1 MKGSRKELEE
11 QRREG
16 LAREA
21 KAEKQNK
28 QKERELVLQRIA
40 DDRRSFQAKTQRAQ
54 KPDPPAAQGH
64 RPEGPA
70 QVASDGQCLLTIR
83 LTSGQCLR
91 ERFPADCLLQDV
103 TQHLSTLHPDL
114 PPFTLLQGFPK
125 RRFGPAELSCSLQA
139 LGLTPSATLCVL
151 ATEPL
156 PSGTCAL
163 AAPQARDGPLQP
175 PGPQALP
182 TEEHAWG
189 RGETLGLVLEQ
200 AMAEGMFPEA
210 EELRLALS
218 SPARRVVP
226 GKPGLHGLWE
236 STSPPHHRW
245 GQGQRLT
252 LEDPEQEPTAP
263 TGCSPLDE
271 ELSPPD
277 DGRGVG
283 PSDLPGAVAQ
293 AAEQRFHR
301 ALRGQEEPATP
312 TGHRKPPRLSHV
324 PSLSSMA
331 LRAAVALLTAPRKQ
345 YCSSLAS
352 LTPPLAERLLAYMI
366 HHRLLCPKTLPLFFG
381 CPIQSLVLSC
391 YPYATNELLRQL
403 RAFQSLRHLSLVSC
417 PLLTDQG
424 LSVVRHLQRL
434 QHLNLSACVKL
445 TDACLRFLKA
455 PSALTHLSLNRTGIT
470 ERTLHLLPQYAP
482 GLALL
487 SLKQTEQLSRLHTL
501 HLDDTRVSQASLAAL
516 ASHPALSTLTLS
528 GVQSVDG
535 DQALQ
540 LVSGLPLAQLSL
552 PCRHTVTDSGLH
564 FLCRLEGLLELD
576 LTDFTHITD
585 EGLRH
590 LPQLHRLRRLSLCNT
605 LVTDCGLQH
614 LQGLRH
620 LEELCLDRTAVSS
633 AGVARCI
640 TRLPLLQADGRFPEE
655 TPRMPHQG
663 HYSPPRRTGPNA
675 TSNGLAPAARAGAPR
690 LAPLACGP
698 GCPPGWLSGAGR
710 SDPIDIPYTLP
721 AALPCAGCSAVGNSP
736 VSPAPLELGP
746 ALESGRWRVGA
757 DPAHAQ
763 CWAELD
769 PVQAVPGACC
779 SCGAGGGVHGLGWCL
794 LGAAPLRTE
803 WGRQCLQ
810 EAGGEDSSLGQGRS
824 PGSGELP
831 GQHPPVLRHTNK
843 AFYGIEKGSGC
854 GCIRQTVR
862 LNPGSGANTVPLC
875 SGIFTRLGK
884 CYTFNAGAPGT
895 EPLTTVKGGSGN
907 GLELMLNIQ
916 QDEYLPVWG
925 ESGEAGRR
933 AQGSPHPWDGS
944 TLPVNAGAPG
954 TEPLTTVKGGSGNG
968 LELMLNIQQ
977 DEYLPVWGESDEISY
992 EAGVK
997 VQIHSQE
1004 EPPFI
1009 DQLGFGVAPG
1019 FQTFVS
1025 CQQQRVQLV
1034 GFGNANVCTPEQY
1047 KECADPAL
1055 DFLVKKDSEFCV
1067 CRTPCDMVRYG
1078 KELSMVKIPSKAS
1091 AKYLA
1096 KKYNKSEQ
1104 YISPAGVSPV
1114 TGLRSAAHPT
1124 GLWSRLP
1131 IVTTARLSPGPAGP
1145 WRISNPPPSR
1155 PPPLQPGP
1163 LPLP

>member
-1 MKGSRKELEE
+1 MDPPATLGDLLLALYEMGFTEGQARAAVQAGSLSLQEATEWLLQERGQRLQTAPPKEPGGAIAAFNLPKLQAVPVGSEAPGAEHSLPGACPPTPLGSSPWQATAGAAPSLSLSAPPGPSSARWPGTEAGHSCRMKGSRKELEE
-11 QRREG
+11 QRREQ

-40 DDRRSFQAKTQRAQ
+40 DDRKSFQAKTQRAQ
-54 KPDPPAAQGH
+54 KPDRPAAQGH

-70 QVASDGQCLLTIR
+70 QLASDGQCLLMIR
-83 LTSGQCLR
+83 LPSGQCLR
-91 ERFPADCLLQDV
+91 ERFPANCLLQDV

-226 GKPGLHGLWE
+226 GKPGVHGLWE

-252 LEDPEQEPTAP
+252 LEDPEQEPAAP

-271 ELSPPD
+271 ELSPPGSGLAPLLLSPSRGPVEPQHQWPAEGNRLRAAD
-277 DGRGVG
+277 DGHGVG
-283 PSDLPGAVAQ
+283 PSDLPAAVAQ

-301 ALRGQEEPATP
+301 ALRGQEELAPPA
-312 TGHRKPPRLSHV
+312 GHRKPPRLSHV

-345 YCSSLAS
+345 YCSGLAS
-352 LTPPLAERLLAYMI
+352 LTPPLAERLLAHMI
-366 HHRLLCPKTLPLFFG
+366 RHRLLRPKTLELFFG

-445 TDACLRFLKA
+445 TDTCLRFLKGLPHLSHLALDQTKISDSGMADFLHSA

-470 ERTLHLLPQYAP
+470 DRTLRLLPQYAP
-482 GLALL
+482 GLVLL
-487 SLKQTEQLSRLHTL
+487 SLKQTEISDFSALQQLSRLHTL

-640 TRLPLLQADGRFPEE
+640 TRLPLLQVL
-655 TPRMPHQG
+655 
-663 HYSPPRRTGPNA
+663 
-675 TSNGLAPAARAGAPR
+675 GLASTPVGDSVVRMGVSR
-690 LAPLACGP
+690 CKQLLKVN
-698 GCPPGWLSGAGR
+698 LSRTRVTDRGLR
-710 SDPIDIPYTLP
+710 FLRQVPI
-721 AALPCAGCSAVGNSP
+721 
-736 VSPAPLELGP
+736 
-746 ALESGRWRVGA
+746 
-757 DPAHAQ
+757 AQ
-763 CWAELD
+763 VNLD
-769 PVQAVPGACC
+769 
-779 SCGAGGGVHGLGWCL
+779 
-794 LGAAPLRTE
+794 
-803 WGRQCLQ
+803 
-810 EAGGEDSSLGQGRS
+810 
-824 PGSGELP
+824 GSGVTAAGVASLLAACPSIVSIRASHLQTLSPEQLSDEELP
-831 GQHPPVLRHTNK
+831 
-843 AFYGIEKGSGC
+843 S
-854 GCIRQTVR
+854 
-862 LNPGSGANTVPLC
+862 
-875 SGIFTRLGK
+875 
-884 CYTFNAGAPGT
+884 
-895 EPLTTVKGGSGN
+895 
-907 GLELMLNIQ
+907 
-916 QDEYLPVWG
+916 
-925 ESGEAGRR
+925 
-933 AQGSPHPWDGS
+933 
-944 TLPVNAGAPG
+944 
-954 TEPLTTVKGGSGNG
+954 
-968 LELMLNIQQ
+968 
-977 DEYLPVWGESDEISY
+977 
-992 EAGVK
+992 
-997 VQIHSQE
+997 
-1004 EPPFI
+1004 
-1009 DQLGFGVAPG
+1009 
-1019 FQTFVS
+1019 
-1025 CQQQRVQLV
+1025 
-1034 GFGNANVCTPEQY
+1034 
-1047 KECADPAL
+1047 
-1055 DFLVKKDSEFCV
+1055 
-1067 CRTPCDMVRYG
+1067 
-1078 KELSMVKIPSKAS
+1078 
-1091 AKYLA
+1091 
-1096 KKYNKSEQ
+1096 
-1104 YISPAGVSPV
+1104 
-1114 TGLRSAAHPT
+1114 
-1124 GLWSRLP
+1124 
-1131 IVTTARLSPGPAGP
+1131 
-1145 WRISNPPPSR
+1145 
-1155 PPPLQPGP
+1155 
-1163 LPLP
+1163 